1 MRNLRNAS
9 QGIVNHIAILLDKS
23 GSMQGLADGVI
34 KQYNEQA
41 KQISAQAATHGQKT
55 HLSLYAFAQEAEQP
69 ILVEVP
75 LDLVELRPLDR
86 KTYDPDGGT
95 AMLDSIGLAIDQLSR
110 FERGT
115 NDSFLI
121 IVITDGEENTST
133 KYRSGGAGWEQ
144 ISHLIKS
151 KISTDAWTFAFLVPN
166 GAKKRL
172 LTRLDVYDGNVQEWD
187 QTTKGV
193 EEYARKT
200 SAGINNFFAAR
211 ATGKRS
217 TKGFFT
223 DLSKVSSKE
232 VATNLVEITGNFKK
246 AIVTAADIT
255 GKDQHGNETVEIQ
268 PFCEKH
274 FRQYEVG
281 KAFYELMKREKVQ
294 DHKTFVIED
303 RASGKMYGGPDARTM
318 LGFPP
323 VGEVSVAPG
332 DHGVFRIYVKS
343 TSVNRKLV
351 KGSTLLYHT
360 A

>member
-1 MRNLRNAS
+1 MRYNAPK
-9 QGIVNHIAILLDKS
+9 QDIVNHIAILLDKS
-23 GSMQGLADGVI
+23 GSMQGLAAGVI

-41 KQISAQAATHGQKT
+41 KQISSQAASNDQKT

-75 LDLVELRPLDR
+75 LDLVDLKPLDR

-95 AMLDSIGLAIDQLSR
+95 AMLDSIGLAVDQLSR
-110 FERGT
+110 FERGK

-133 KYRSGGAGWEQ
+133 KYGRYNDGWKQ
-144 ISHLIKS
+144 ISKIIKG
-151 KISTDAWTFAFLVPN
+151 KISTDAWTFVFLVPN
-166 GAKKRL
+166 GAKKKL
-172 LTRLDVYDGNVQEWD
+172 LDQLDVYEGNVQEWD

-193 EEYARKT
+193 EEYSRKT

-211 ATGKRS
+211 AAGKRS

-223 DLSKVSSKE
+223 DLSGVTAKDL
-232 VATNLVEITGNFKK
+232 AQTLTDITGDFKK
-246 AIVTAADIT
+246 VIVTKSDIT
-255 GKDQHGNETVEIQ
+255 GKDQHGNETVVIQ
-268 PFCEKH
+268 EFCEKH
-274 FRQYEVG
+274 FQQYVLG
-281 KAFYELMKREKVQ
+281 NAYYELMKREKVQ
-294 DHKTFVIED
+294 DHKQLIIED
-303 RASGKMYGGPDARTM
+303 RASGKTYGGPEARRM

-323 VGEVSVAPG
+323 VGEISVAPG
-332 DHGVFRIYVKS
+332 DHGIFRIYVKS

-351 KGSTLLYHT
+351 FGSALLYQV